1 MKNTLFNDE
10 IEGYTNRS
18 NIRVY
23 IFLGVL
29 FVSFVFI
36 GWLVSTL
43 GGLADV
49 MIEVV

>member
-36 GWLVSTL
+36 GWVVGTL
-43 GGLADV
+43 GGLADYMV
-49 MIEVV
+49 SLV